1 MGVPNSE
8 ILYSISTLDN
18 DSGNVY
24 KSCEITGTFSELHP
38 FWWNIT
44 SLFQEQKSSNWYQM
58 KAFKKVFQDTIFIV
72 ILDWNSDIHTVL
84 IIFYSL

>member
-8 ILYSISTLDN
+8 VLYSTSTLDN

-38 FWWNIT
+38 ND
-44 SLFQEQKSSNWYQM
+44 L
-58 KAFKKVFQDTIFIV
+58 
-72 ILDWNSDIHTVL
+72 
-84 IIFYSL
+84 